1 MPAVEVGDTVG
12 TPLGKGVV
20 CEVRK
25 NGRLLVL
32 IGERRLVVE
41 AGSAK
46 VVDRPGKTAGK
57 RRPASTGETST
68 SAPDAGTPHRA
79 APDLDLHGVVVAE
92 ALDRVLSAID
102 TAILAG
108 HGRLRVIHGRSG
120 GKLRAALHGALR
132 RVPSVRAFRLDP
144 ANDGVTIVEL

>member
-41 AGSAK
+41 AGSAR
-46 VVDRPGKTAGK
+46 VVDRPVKAAGK
-57 RRPASTGETST
+57 RQPAATGET
-68 SAPDAGTPHRA
+68 AAPHPDAGTHRA

-92 ALDRVLSAID
+92 ALDRVLSAINA
-102 TAILAG
+102 AILAG